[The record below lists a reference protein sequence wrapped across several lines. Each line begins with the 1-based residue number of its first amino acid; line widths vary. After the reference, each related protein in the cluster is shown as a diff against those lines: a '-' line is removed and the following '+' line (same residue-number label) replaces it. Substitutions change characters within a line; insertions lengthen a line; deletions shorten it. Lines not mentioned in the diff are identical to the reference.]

1 MTPPLASTKARLL
14 VATPEL
20 LDPNFHR
27 SVVLVLEHNDDGAL
41 GVVLNRPRLVSGGD
55 AVPQW
60 ADRLAFPSRLHSG
73 GPVSEGSVIGLAL
86 GPAGG
91 IDGLSPLLGQLG
103 VVDLHRS
110 PEELPDVEPVRLF
123 AGYSGWS
130 AGQLEAELLAGG
142 WIVVDALPEDALTPS
157 PEELWQAV
165 LGRQPGLLGHLA
177 GYPDDPRLN

>member
-1 MTPPLASTKARLL
+1 MNGSSRARLL

-41 GVVLNRPRLVSGGD
+41 GVVLNRPRLVGG
-55 AVPQW
+55 AEVVPQW

-73 GPVSEGSVIGLAL
+73 GPVSEDSVIGLAL

-110 PEELPDVEPVRLF
+110 PEDLPGVETVRLF

-130 AGQLEAELLAGG
+130 AGQLDAELVAGG
-142 WIVVDALPEDALTPS
+142 WIVVDAIPEDALSTE
-157 PEELWQAV
+157 PEGLWSVV
-165 LGRQPGLLGHLA
+165 LARQPGLLGHLS
-177 GYPDDPRLN
+177 GYPDDPSAN

>member
-1 MTPPLASTKARLL
+1 MNGSTRARLL

-20 LDPNFHR
+20 VESNFHR

-41 GVVLNRPRLVSGGD
+41 GVVLNRPRLVGG
-55 AVPQW
+55 AEVVPQW

-73 GPVSEGSVIGLAL
+73 GPVSEDSVIGLAL

-103 VVDLHRS
+103 VVDLHRN

>member
-1 MTPPLASTKARLL
+1 MNGSSRARLL

-41 GVVLNRPRLVSGGD
+41 GVVLNRPRLVGG
-55 AVPQW
+55 AEVVPQW

-73 GPVSEGSVIGLAL
+73 GPVSEDSVIGLAL

-110 PEELPDVEPVRLF
+110 PEDLPGVEPVRLF

-130 AGQLEAELLAGG
+130 AGQLDAELVAGG
-142 WIVVDALPEDALTPS
+142 WIVVDAIPEDALSTE
-157 PEELWQAV
+157 PEGLWSVV
-165 LGRQPGLLGHLA
+165 LARQPGLLGHLS
-177 GYPDDPRLN
+177 GYPDDPSAN

>member
-1 MTPPLASTKARLL
+1 MTFTKARLL

-20 LDPNFHR
+20 VDPNFHR

-41 GVVLNRPRLVSGGD
+41 GVVLNRPRLVGGAE

-60 ADRLAFPSRLHSG
+60 ADRLAFPSRLHRG
-73 GPVSEGSVIGLAL
+73 GPVSEDSVIGLAL

-91 IDGLSPLLGQLG
+91 IDGLSPVLGQLG

-130 AGQLEAELLAGG
+130 AGQLDAELLAGG
-142 WIVVDALPEDALTPS
+142 WIVVDGLPEDALTPS

>member
-1 MTPPLASTKARLL
+1 MNGSTRARLL

-41 GVVLNRPRLVSGGD
+41 GVVLNRPRLVGGAE

-60 ADRLAFPSRLHSG
+60 ADRLAFPSRLHNG
-73 GPVSEGSVIGLAL
+73 GPVSEDSIIGLAL

-110 PEELPDVEPVRLF
+110 PDELPGVEPVRLF

-130 AGQLEAELLAGG
+130 AGQLDAELVAGG
-142 WIVVDALPEDALTPS
+142 WIVVDALPEDALTTS
-157 PEELWQAV
+157 PEELWRIV
-165 LGRQPGLLGHLA
+165 LGRQTGLLGHLA
-177 GYPDDPRLN
+177 GYPDDPSVN

>member
-1 MTPPLASTKARLL
+1 MTSTRARLL

-20 LDPNFHR
+20 VESNFHR

-41 GVVLNRPRLVSGGD
+41 GVVLNRPRLVGG
-55 AVPQW
+55 AEVVPQW

-73 GPVSEGSVIGLAL
+73 GPVSEDSVIGLAL

-130 AGQLEAELLAGG
+130 AGQLDAELLAGG

>member
-1 MTPPLASTKARLL
+1 MNGSSRARLL

-41 GVVLNRPRLVSGGD
+41 GVVLNRPRLVGG
-55 AVPQW
+55 AEVVPQW

-73 GPVSEGSVIGLAL
+73 GPVSEDSVIGLAL

-110 PEELPDVEPVRLF
+110 PDELPGVEPVRLF

-130 AGQLEAELLAGG
+130 AGQLDAELVAGG
-142 WIVVDALPEDALTPS
+142 WIVVDAIPEDALSTE
-157 PEELWQAV
+157 PEGLWSVV
-165 LGRQPGLLGHLA
+165 LARQPGLLGHLS
-177 GYPDDPRLN
+177 GYPDDLSAN

>member
-1 MTPPLASTKARLL
+1 MTSTRARLL

-20 LDPNFHR
+20 LESNFHR

-73 GPVSEGSVIGLAL
+73 GPVSEDSVIGLAL

>member
-1 MTPPLASTKARLL
+1 MTSTKARLL

-20 LDPNFHR
+20 VESNFHR

-73 GPVSEGSVIGLAL
+73 GPVSEDSVIGLAL

-130 AGQLEAELLAGG
+130 AGQLDAELLAGG

>member
-1 MTPPLASTKARLL
+1 MTSTRARLL

-20 LDPNFHR
+20 VESNFHR

-73 GPVSEGSVIGLAL
+73 GPVSEDSVIGLAL

-130 AGQLEAELLAGG
+130 AGQLDAELLAGG

>member
-1 MTPPLASTKARLL
+1 MTSTKARLL

-20 LDPNFHR
+20 LDLNFHR

-73 GPVSEGSVIGLAL
+73 GPVSEDSVIGLAL

>member
-1 MTPPLASTKARLL
+1 MTFTKARLL

-20 LDPNFHR
+20 VDPNFHR

-41 GVVLNRPRLVSGGD
+41 GVVLNRPRLVGGAE

-60 ADRLAFPSRLHSG
+60 ADRLAFPSRLHRG
-73 GPVSEGSVIGLAL
+73 GPVSEDSVIGLAL

>member
-1 MTPPLASTKARLL
+1 VTSTKARLL

-20 LDPNFHR
+20 LDLNFHR

>member
-1 MTPPLASTKARLL
+1 MTSTKACLL

-60 ADRLAFPSRLHSG
+60 ADRLALPSRLHSG
-73 GPVSEGSVIGLAL
+73 GPVSEDSVIGLAL

>member
-1 MTPPLASTKARLL
+1 VTSTKARLL
-14 VATPEL
+14 LATPEL

-41 GVVLNRPRLVSGGD
+41 GLVLNRPRLVSGGD

-73 GPVSEGSVIGLAL
+73 GPVSEDSVIGLAL

-130 AGQLEAELLAGG
+130 ADQLEAELLAGG
-142 WIVVDALPEDALTPS
+142 WMVVDALPEDALTPS

>member
-1 MTPPLASTKARLL
+1 VTSTKARLL